1 MKNAPRGQTKQAFE
15 TICKFHSPAF
25 RFFFVE
31 RFGHSS
37 RDWFEAKARYT
48 RSVAVSSFVGHI
60 LGIGDRH
67 ANNIL
72 VHQRTGE
79 VVHIDFGIVFEQG
92 KLLQVPERVPFRL
105 TRNIVDGF
113 GPTGTEGRFTM
124 TSRQTLRALRQN
136 AESLLTILSAITADP
151 LYRWSLN
158 PKVER
163 KRREMLGISSSAKGM
178 SYDDERDSEQGRT
191 GTDKNEGATQAVRRV
206 KEKLS
211 GYEAGTAGEQ
221 QSMEGQVHFLIN
233 SARDVESLSHMYP
246 GWQPWS

>member
-1 MKNAPRGQTKQAFE
+1 MKNAPRAEKRQAFE

-31 RFGHSS
+31 RFVRSS
-37 RDWFEAKARYT
+37 RDWFEAKTRYT
-48 RSVAVSSFVGHI
+48 RSVAVTSIVGHI

-67 ANNIL
+67 SNNLL

-113 GPTGTEGRFTM
+113 GPTGTEGRFT
-124 TSRQTLRALRQN
+124 TTALQTMRALKQN
-136 AESLLTILSAITADP
+136 AEALLTILSAVTADP

-163 KRREMLGISSSAKGM
+163 KRREILGIGRSSTGV
-178 SYDDERDSEQGRT
+178 DLGEEDGRT
-191 GTDKNEGATQAVRRV
+191 SGPENTNEGATQAVRKVR
-206 KEKLS
+206 EKLS
-211 GYEAGTAGEQ
+211 GYEDGTAGEQ
-221 QSMEGQVHFLIN
+221 QSTEGQVHFLIN
-233 SARDVESLSHMYP
+233 LASDVESLSHMYP
-246 GWQPWS
+246 GWAPWC

>member
-1 MKNAPRGQTKQAFE
+1 MKNAPQGQKKGAFE
-15 TICKFHSPAF
+15 TICNFHSPAF

-37 RDWFEAKARYT
+37 REWWDAKTRFT

-67 ANNIL
+67 SNNIL

-105 TRNIVDGF
+105 TRNIIDGF
-113 GPTGTEGRFTM
+113 GPTGIEGSFT
-124 TSRQTLRALRQN
+124 SASCQTMHALKQN
-136 AESLLTILSAITADP
+136 AESLLTILSAITTDP

-163 KRREMLGISSSAKGM
+163 KRRELLGITKSTKGI
-178 SYDDERDSEQGRT
+178 DGGLGERGQGRT
-191 GTDKNEGATQAVRRV
+191 TPEQNEAATQAVRKV

-221 QSMEGQVHFLIN
+221 QSTEGQVHFLIN
-233 SARDVESLSHMYP
+233 AARDVESLSQMYP
-246 GWQPWS
+246 GWAPWS